1 MISRTK
7 VSYLRS
13 SLTSSLLRPGK
24 LTLESMLATLSGPQ
38 QAALKKSLRPL
49 TNTRDSLDDS
59 DALAYEHAR
68 LSEAENALLAR
79 ERSKADAANSRNPL
93 KAAGA
98 LPAPLAPLHQ
108 AKVERLAAKERMGTK
123 VKKWDETVKA
133 MRGIST
139 KDGADDPEQRLV
151 LPLRSEGEG
160 KGTTGAELV
169 AKFNPQNDMERKM
182 ADLIASTGM
191 SSNGLLATESSA
203 LMDALPANSSEKSAA
218 HDAKRTAQLR
228 LARDLM
234 FRAERKA
241 KRIAKIKSR
250 TFRKIAKKSRA
261 RALAKGGD
269 GEEELTFE
277 EMAELD
283 ALDGG
288 DRAEQER
295 ERLETLRA
303 QERATL
309 RHASGGASAGGGRW
323 AKGLKGMEGMNDD
336 LREAMRTRESK
347 QAMLR
352 RKILGNDDEG
362 NDDDGD
368 DARSNS
374 GSDDDERDE
383 SGIKASAYDEL
394 AQLRSSATQNGSKEL
409 PKGLMGMKFMQKALA
424 NKDAQVDKMVDDF
437 AMQVGDE
444 NADDRAEYE
453 ESIRNG
459 GELVKG
465 NPGRMVFGPAPGS
478 TASQP
483 SAVVNGQDDKTDA
496 RKGKKKGHSAR
507 TGGEIAVEPSA
518 SVATLSDY
526 NPFSKLSSMQVER
539 PGASQGG
546 PSKEA
551 NPWLAHDTTG
561 SLTVSR
567 KVNEPQDV
575 DKATSKMQK
584 QQGRSKEAL
593 KKVREDAK
601 VDIDLDK
608 ILTSAQLANGTASPP
623 TEPAPSLSPDK
634 PSRKQR
640 REMAPPPSSSAA
652 HRTKQVNGAKSG
664 NTHSDNDDDDE
675 DDLPEALKKKQ
686 GPQAFKQRDLVA
698 RAFAGDDV
706 VAVCFSS
713 YSHAFRP

>member
-1 MISRTK
+1 
-7 VSYLRS
+7 
-13 SLTSSLLRPGK
+13 
-24 LTLESMLATLSGPQ
+24 MLATLSGPQ

-49 TNTRDSLDDS
+49 TSTRENLDDS

-68 LSEAENALLAR
+68 LSSAENDLLAR

-108 AKVERLAAKERMGTK
+108 AKVERLAAKERMGTE

-191 SSNGLLATESSA
+191 SSNGLMATESSA

-309 RHASGGASAGGGRW
+309 RHASGGASSGGGRW

-336 LREAMRTRESK
+336 LRDAMRTRESK
-347 QAMLR
+347 QALLR
-352 RKILGNDDEG
+352 RKILGNDDEA
-362 NDDDGD
+362 NDEDRDDVH
-368 DARSNS
+368 S
-374 GSDDDERDE
+374 GSDSEDDERDE

-394 AQLRSSATQNGSKEL
+394 AQLRSSTARNGSKEI

-424 NKDAQVDKMVDDF
+424 NQDAQVDKMVDDF

-453 ESIRNG
+453 DNVRNG

-478 TASQP
+478 TVDSQP
-483 SAVVNGQDDKTDA
+483 SAVVNGQDSKTDN

-507 TGGEIAVEPSA
+507 TGGEIAVNNHEPSS
-518 SVATLSDY
+518 SVATLTDY
-526 NPFSKLSSMQVER
+526 NPFAKLSSMQVDR
-539 PGASQGG
+539 PGATEGVAE
-546 PSKEA
+546 KEV

-567 KVNEPQDV
+567 KANAAQDV
-575 DKATSKMQK
+575 EKATSKLQK

-593 KKVREDAK
+593 RKVRDDAR

-608 ILTSAQLANGTASPP
+608 ILTSAQPELGRISPP
-623 TEPAPSLSPDK
+623 TEQAPSSPPEK
-634 PSRKQR
+634 NARKQS

-652 HRTKQVNGAKSG
+652 PRIKPKSG
-664 NTHSDNDDDDE
+664 KKPSTANSDNDEDDE

-706 VAVCFSS
+706 VAVSS
-713 YSHAFRP
+713 ISFARLSAILSTIMLTTWLGFRTLRL